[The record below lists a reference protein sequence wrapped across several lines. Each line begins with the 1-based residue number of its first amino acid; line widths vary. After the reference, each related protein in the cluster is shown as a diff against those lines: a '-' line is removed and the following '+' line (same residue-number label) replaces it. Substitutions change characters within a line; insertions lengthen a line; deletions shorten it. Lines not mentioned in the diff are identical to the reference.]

1 MKNFFALA
9 IANSLLEVDS
19 WKGGGG
25 MGGIG
30 GKGTHVDYSH
40 GYTSGMS
47 LGLVT
52 GLKTILKKTFDSQR
66 STQTTLIAMLY
77 LL

>member
-40 GYTSGMS
+40 GYTSGTS
-47 LGLVT
+47 LGLVS
-52 GLKTILKKTFDSQR
+52 GLMAFLKELKVDKK
-66 STQTTLIAMLY
+66 
-77 LL
+77 

>member
-1 MKNFFALA
+1 MKKNLETILKFQKTTTFKNFFALA

-40 GYTSGMS
+40 GYTSGAPAC
-47 LGLVT
+47 
-52 GLKTILKKTFDSQR
+52 
-66 STQTTLIAMLY
+66 TTKRPKFGNGP
-77 LL
+77 